1 MQPVAQSV
9 RCNLIVRLYRQLSF
23 LSFLVPSGGPG
34 PHTVKRQSDQNCAFS
49 SGWKQLHLVVLQLLA
64 IFALVVGSLSLSGC
78 AGGFQGYKPV
88 APTLSQP
95 TSVTVALGQTATFS
109 VIAAGTGTITYQWYK
124 NGVAISGA
132 TSATYTTPPTTAGE
146 SGDVLTVTVSN
157 AAGSVTSGPATL
169 TVQLPP
175 PVAKS
180 IIPSSSTPPYN
191 TSVMLF
197 PTFSGGT
204 AVIGSMGVGSSD
216 IATSAVSGAS
226 YPTPALTSTTTYTL
240 TVTDSKG
247 NVVSSTCIVTPTQ
260 LPPPVA
266 KSIIPSSSTP
276 PYNSSVMLFPSF
288 SGGTAV
294 IGSMGV
300 GSSDITTSAVS
311 GASYATPLLS
321 STTTYTL
328 TVTNSKGNVVSS
340 TCVVTPTPVVITP
353 ISPANQTVAPGQIPF
368 TATATGGATNNLTW
382 SATGGTFSGST
393 WTSPTAAGTYN
404 ITATSVDEPSVSVTT
419 MITLSAPAIVTQP
432 SSQHICTGSG
442 LVLSVMASY
451 ASSYQWS
458 LNSTPIPG
466 ATGSSYTVSAATS
479 ANAGNY
485 SVTVTN
491 GLGSVTSSVAI
502 VAVGSSITSNPNSLS
517 LYPTQTA
524 LFSVMAQ
531 GVGSLSYQWYQ
542 IPSGGTTGVAIS
554 GATSSNYV
562 TPPVDITYN
571 GAQYYA
577 IVTDSCGPLTSTDAT
592 LTVTAGNVPPT
603 IITQPVG
610 VTAAAGGTAS
620 YSVGASGTPTLTY
633 QWYRIPAGHA
643 TGTAVAGATSAT
655 YTVPAS
661 ATATTNDQDSYYVIV
676 SNGYGQAVSQPAPLA
691 VGNGILLQITGQP
704 VTQYVDVGSSATY
717 QVTAV
722 SSLPLT
728 YQWYSAPPGTS
739 VFTPITGAT
748 SSTYTLDSAASTDNG
763 TVFYVVVSNG
773 ATSSVTSN
781 SAGLFVGPLASA
793 PDLCNSSWSALG
805 DAVAGPSCSF
815 QLTSAANDQ
824 HGEMVWPTLIST
836 GNIQISF
843 TVTLSNPSAL
853 PADGFTVL
861 LADPS
866 LGATPTSLG
875 AVGMGLGAEGIPGLL
890 FALDTY
896 HNAGDPHVPY
906 IGVGRGETA
915 LFENP
920 WFDVNTGIPAVVS
933 SSVPITHSYTFSI
946 MQGQMTVTMDGVQI
960 FSGNVEPPP
969 VAYLFIT
976 ASTGGSY
983 EDTIVSGVSATV
995 SVP

>member
-1 MQPVAQSV
+1 MQFVSLSA
-9 RCNLIVRLYRQLSF
+9 RCALPVRLY
-23 LSFLVPSGGPG
+23 GPRG
-34 PHTVKRQSDQNCAFS
+34 IKSQSDQNRAHPCS
-49 SGWKQLHLVVLQLLA
+49 CKQLHRVVLQLLA
-64 IFALVVGSLSLSGC
+64 TLALIASSLSFSGC

-88 APTLSQP
+88 APSISQP
-95 TSVTVALGQTATFS
+95 ASATVQLGQTATFS
-109 VIAAGTGTITYQWYK
+109 VTATATGTGPITYQWYN

-132 TSATYTTPPTTAGE
+132 TLNTYTTPPTTA
-146 SGDVLTVTVSN
+146 SDNGDLFTVTVSSS
-157 AAGSVTSGPATL
+157 AGSVTSGPATL

-180 IIPSSSTPPYN
+180 ITPSSATPPYN
-191 TSVMLF
+191 SSVMLF

-204 AVIGSMGVGSSD
+204 AVIGS
-216 IATSAVSGAS
+216 
-226 YPTPALTSTTTYTL
+226 
-240 TVTDSKG
+240 K
-247 NVVSSTCIVTPTQ
+247 
-260 LPPPVA
+260 
-266 KSIIPSSSTP
+266 
-276 PYNSSVMLFPSF
+276 
-288 SGGTAV
+288 
-294 IGSMGV
+294 GV

-311 GASYATPLLS
+311 GASYPTPLLTS
-321 STTTYTL
+321 PTTYTL
-328 TVTNSKGNVVSS
+328 TVTDSKGNVVST
-340 TCVVTPTPVVITP
+340 TCVVTPTQLPPPLAKSIVPSSTTPPYNSSVMLVPTFTGGTAVIGSTGVGSSDISTSAVSGASYPTPLLTVSTTYTLTVTDSKGNVVSTTCVVTPTGVTITP
-353 ISPANQTVAPGQIPF
+353 ISPANQTLAPGQIAF
-368 TATATGGATNNLTW
+368 TATASGGATNNLTW

-393 WTSPTAAGTYN
+393 WTSPTTAGTYT

-432 SSQHICTGSG
+432 SSQHVCSGSG
-442 LVLSVMASY
+442 LVLSVTASY
-451 ASSYQWS
+451 ATSYQWS
-458 LNSTPIPG
+458 LNGTPIPG
-466 ATGSSYTVSAATS
+466 ATNASYTVSSAAA

-491 GLGSVTSSVAI
+491 GLGSVTSSLAV
-502 VAVGSSITSNPNSLS
+502 VAVGSSITSNPTSVS

-531 GVGSLSYQWYQ
+531 GVGSLAYQWYQ

-562 TPPVDITYN
+562 TPPVDITYDA
-571 GAQYYA
+571 AQYYA
-577 IVTDSCGPLTSTDAT
+577 IVTDSCGSLTSTDAT
-592 LTVTAGNVPPT
+592 LTVTAGSVPPT
-603 IITQPVG
+603 IITQPFG
-610 VTAAAGGTAS
+610 VTAVAGGAAS

-655 YTVPAS
+655 YNLPAS
-661 ATATTNDQDSYYVIV
+661 ATTTSNDQDLYYVIV
-676 SNGYGQAVSQPAPLA
+676 SNGEGQAVSEPAPLA

-728 YQWYSAPPGTS
+728 YQWYSAQPGS
-739 VFTPITGAT
+739 AVFTPITGAT
-748 SSTYTLDSAASTDNG
+748 SSTYTLDSAATTDNG

-773 ATSSVTSN
+773 ATSSVTSS
-781 SAGLFVGPLASA
+781 SAGLFVGPLAGV

-805 DAVAGPSCSF
+805 NAVAGPSCSF
-815 QLTSAANDQ
+815 QLTSAANNQ

-920 WFDVNTGIPAVVS
+920 WFDVNTNIPAVVS
-933 SSVPITHSYTFSI
+933 TSMPISHSYTFSI
-946 MQGQMTVTMDGVQI
+946 VQGQMTVTMDGFQL
-960 FSGNVEPPP
+960 FSGSVEPPP

-983 EDTIVSGVSATV
+983 EDTVVSNVSATI
-995 SVP
+995 SVPN